1 MTDYSDLEQEYTA
14 AAYEVYRGNARRDA
28 DPFEPTNL
36 DAGKRMMR
44 LNGELARAIVSAA
57 RERGGSGPMRM
68 KGHTCGSCWR
78 PELTRTCKGCLSR
91 KITLI
96 PLNAWAKWQDAQTT
110 AHRKEAA

>member
-1 MTDYSDLEQEYTA
+1 MTDYSDLEQEYEA
-14 AAYEVYRGNARRDA
+14 AAYEVYRNNARGYA
-28 DPFEPTNL
+28 DL
-36 DAGKRMMR
+36 DAEKRMMR